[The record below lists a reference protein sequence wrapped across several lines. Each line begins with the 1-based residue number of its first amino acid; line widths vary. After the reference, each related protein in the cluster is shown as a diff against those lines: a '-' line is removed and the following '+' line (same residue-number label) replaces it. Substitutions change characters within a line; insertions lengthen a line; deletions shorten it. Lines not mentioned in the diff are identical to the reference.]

1 MSFCNILIVDLLLLH
16 VDGLLSLPIISDRPQ
31 LVTLLSHI
39 GSLGL
44 DPAAVL
50 LYAVMQWSEVLEPG
64 GTKTPRLRQSGSI
77 AVQIYTEQG
86 RYNVDIPRT
95 V

>member
-1 MSFCNILIVDLLLLH
+1 MDLLLLH
-16 VDGLLSLPIISDRPQ
+16 VDGILSLPIISDRPQ
-31 LVTLLSHI
+31 LVTLRSHIAI

-86 RYNVDIPRT
+86 RYNVDISRT

>member
-1 MSFCNILIVDLLLLH
+1 MDLLLLH
-16 VDGLLSLPIISDRPQ
+16 VDGLLSLPIIISDRPQ
-31 LVTLLSHI
+31 LVTLLSHII

-86 RYNVDIPRT
+86 RYNVDISRT